1 MDGWEWT
8 APNRNKY
15 RLRLGLAV
23 TDLGTIRYANAAY
36 VRQAVLAS
44 TRTVRLGQLDT
55 LHFKTLQ
62 SVGTTVDKLGSL
74 HQMHS
79 WRFLVE
85 FRKSRVPL
93 GELGGHFQG
102 QNSVKSCAGC
112 SNSCESIY
120 TAYLIKIM
128 LFIN

>member
-1 MDGWEWT
+1 MSSLYGRNRLGQGFGADLGFTYEWRPGHEAYQYPMDGWEWT

-93 GELGGHFQG
+93 GE
-102 QNSVKSCAGC
+102 
-112 SNSCESIY
+112 
-120 TAYLIKIM
+120 
-128 LFIN
+128 